1 MMPSNQPTETAV
13 RAVLAEFKD
22 PETGRSITQL
32 EQVHGLRLKD
42 DDLAV
47 TLGLTTW
54 SAPLW
59 EQTRSGIGRT
69 AEAAISPLD
78 VTVELAVHQ
87 RKPEK
92 LGEIGLAAK
101 TVIAVGSGKG
111 GVGKSSIAAYLAYG
125 LRRAGCQVGLMD
137 ADVYGPSIPHLL
149 GSRER
154 PQLVDDRIQPVMVDG
169 LRVMSMGFLVPEG
182 EAVIWRGPMLH
193 TALTQF
199 LRDTAWGELDYLI
212 IDMPPGTGDVALSLS
227 QLLPLTGAVVV
238 CTPQDVALLDAVKAI
253 AMFRKVNID
262 VLGMVENMSFFL
274 CPNCGSRHE
283 IFGSGGAKRR
293 AAELGVPFLG
303 EVPISM
309 PLRIQADE
317 GKAAAAF
324 DVSDVRPYL
333 ETICRN
339 LVGQLGRPAAP
350 ASRASDVARAGIEH
364 LGPPGDFLPVALS
377 RRGRYWCESLAA
389 SGR

>member
-1 MMPSNQPTETAV
+1 MPQNQPTETAV
-13 RAVLAEFKD
+13 RAALAEFKD

-32 EQVHGLRLKD
+32 EQVHGLRLEGKN
-42 DDLAV
+42 LSV

-54 SAPLW
+54 SAPVW
-59 EQTRSGIGRT
+59 EQTRS
-69 AEAAISPLD
+69 
-78 VTVELAVHQ
+78 ELAEHLHRRFPGVDVVVEIATHQ

-101 TVIAVGSGKG
+101 TVVAVGSGKG

-125 LRRAGCQVGLMD
+125 LHRAGCVVGLMD
-137 ADVYGPSIPHLL
+137 ADVYGPSIPHLF
-149 GSRER
+149 GSRQRR
-154 PQLVDDRIQPVMVDG
+154 PEIVADRIQPVVVDG

-199 LRDTAWGELDYLI
+199 LRDTDWGELDYLI

-227 QLLPLTGAVVV
+227 QLLPLTGAVIV

-253 AMFRKVNID
+253 AMFRKVHVD

-274 CPNCGSRHE
+274 CSNCNARHD

-303 EVPISM
+303 ELPITTE
-309 PLRIQADE
+309 LRIQADQ
-317 GKAAAAF
+317 GRASAAF
-324 DVSDVRPYL
+324 DAPLARPYL
-333 ETICRN
+333 EAICRN
-339 LVGQLGRPAAP
+339 FVGNLVAQHRC
-350 ASRASDVARAGIEH
+350 RAV
-364 LGPPGDFLPVALS
+364 LPTLPVL
-377 RRGRYWCESLAA
+377 G
-389 SGR
+389 

>member
-1 MMPSNQPTETAV
+1 MPDDQTTETAV
-13 RAVLAEFKD
+13 RAALAEFKD

-32 EQVHGLRLKD
+32 EQVHGLRLD
-42 DDLAV
+42 GQRLSV

-54 SAPLW
+54 SAPIQ
-59 EQTRSGIGRT
+59 EQTR
-69 AEAAISPLD
+69 AELVEHLGKRFPRLN
-78 VTVELAVHQ
+78 VTVDLAVHE

-92 LGEIGLAAK
+92 LGEIGLAVK
-101 TVIAVGSGKG
+101 TVVAVGSGKG
-111 GVGKSSIAAYLAYG
+111 GVGKSSIAAYLACG

-154 PQLVDDRIQPVMVDG
+154 PYVLGDRIQPVVVDG
-169 LRVMSMGFLVPEG
+169 LQVMSMGFLVPEG

-199 LRDTAWGELDYLI
+199 LRNTAWGELDYLI

-227 QLLPLTGAVVV
+227 QLLPLTGAVIV

-253 AMFRKVNID
+253 AMFRKVQVA

-274 CPNCGSRHE
+274 CPHCNARSD

-309 PLRIQADE
+309 ALHIQADQ
-317 GKAAAAF
+317 GKVSAALDEPTA
-324 DVSDVRPYL
+324 RPYL
-333 ETICRN
+333 EAICRN
-339 LVGQLGRPAAP
+339 FVGNLVAQHRQRPLLP
-350 ASRASDVARAGIEH
+350 T
-364 LGPPGDFLPVALS
+364 LPVL
-377 RRGRYWCESLAA
+377 G
-389 SGR
+389 